1 MPDKKNK
8 GNFDV
13 GKSLPNMLADA
24 NQKPELKPRPLP
36 EQKAPISW
44 KRRIVYALLALL
56 IIFVASVGW
65 LSYKFQANCAKVFS
79 DCTIFSLFDNTP
91 LHGESRGRVNIL
103 LVGNSVDDPG
113 HSGAKLTDSLM
124 LISLNPRKHTGYML
138 SIPRD
143 LYANIPGV
151 GPGKINAVYEFDGIG
166 ALTQIVSQDLGV
178 PIDYYSI
185 ISYNAFRD
193 SVNAVG
199 GIDVTINSPD
209 GKLYDPN
216 KDWVTGGPLVD
227 LTNGKHHL
235 SGEQALD
242 LARARGDPNPYGY
255 PVGFEKSDF
264 QRTQDQR
271 MMLTALKDKASS
283 FGTLINPLKLGSLLD
298 AVGKNVQT
306 NFKGSNIHRLASIVK
321 STPDAKLKSV
331 GLNDVNGKNYLA
343 SYGGDLIPLAGLDDF
358 SQIQSYIAQ
367 LNQN

>member
-1 MPDKKNK
+1 MPDKRKS
-8 GNFDV
+8 NFDV

-36 EQKAPISW
+36 EQKPPVSW

-65 LSYKFQANCAKVFS
+65 LSYKFQANCAKVFK

-91 LHGESRGRVNIL
+91 LRGESRGRVNIL

-124 LISLNPRKHTGYML
+124 LISLNPKAHTGYML

-143 LYANIPGV
+143 LHVNIPGI
-151 GPGKINAVYEFDGIG
+151 GPGKINAVYEFDGID
-166 ALTQIVSQDLGV
+166 ALKQVVSQDLGV
-178 PIDYYSI
+178 PIDYYAL

-193 SVNAVG
+193 TVNAVG
-199 GIDVTINSPD
+199 GITVNIKSSDPRGI
-209 GKLYDPN
+209 YDPSLDYTSLTCCALAKYPN
-216 KDWVTGGPLVD
+216 GPVKL
-227 LTNGKHHL
+227 NGK
-235 SGEQALD
+235 QALN
-242 LARARGDPNPYGY
+242 LARARGDAYGSY
-255 PVGFEKSDF
+255 GINADF
-264 QRTQDQR
+264 GRTEDQR
-271 MMLTALKDKASS
+271 MMLSALKDKASS

-306 NFKGSNIHRLASIVK
+306 DFRGNNIHRLASIVK
-321 STPDAKLKSV
+321 STPDSQLKSV
-331 GLNDVNGKNYLA
+331 GLNDINGKSYLA
-343 SYGGDLIPLAGLDDF
+343 SYGGDLIPAVGLDDF
-358 SQIQSYIAQ
+358 SQIQAYVAQ